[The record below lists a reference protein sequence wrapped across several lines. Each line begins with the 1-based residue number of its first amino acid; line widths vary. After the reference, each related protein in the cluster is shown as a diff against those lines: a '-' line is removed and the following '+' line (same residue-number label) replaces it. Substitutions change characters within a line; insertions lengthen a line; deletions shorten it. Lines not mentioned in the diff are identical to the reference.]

1 MKKYKL
7 TLLDDAVALWGIEER
22 MDMLVEE
29 CAELIVA
36 VNHFKRNRI
45 TQDQLISELAD
56 VEIMLDQ
63 MRIIFNENG
72 NIDSAKEGKLERLQE
87 TVNRYTHKK
96 GTRI

>member
-7 TLLDDAVALWGIEER
+7 TLLDDAVALWGIEAQ

-72 NIDSAKEGKLERLQE
+72 DIDSAKEGKLERLQE